1 MATLSSAMCLL
12 DTHPD
17 LRHKCLTNF
26 VSPFQLGSLWQW
38 LAAVA
43 QERVLSYHLSKDFM
57 ILPQVHITHDI
68 VSTQLA
74 PAFLQCN

>member
-1 MATLSSAMCLL
+1 
-12 DTHPD
+12 
-17 LRHKCLTNF
+17 
-26 VSPFQLGSLWQW
+26 